1 MVTILPVN
9 LGYGL
14 LVCGAAA
21 LAFEFF
27 LKRKS
32 LPWSYLGALL
42 LAWGFTLVAPAW
54 IPQFLWIVVLTLV
67 AALFVKGL
75 FNIKWINW
83 TILIIGFAVAA
94 LNLLGVG
101 VDGALY
107 QVQSLINQVRR

>member
-1 MVTILPVN
+1 MITILPVN

-32 LPWSYLGALL
+32 LPWGYVGALL
-42 LAWGFTLVAPAW
+42 VAWGLTLVAPAW
-54 IPQFLWIVVLTLV
+54 IPQFLGLVALTLV
-67 AALFVKGL
+67 AALFAKGL
-75 FNIKWINW
+75 FSAKWINV
-83 TILIIGFAVAA
+83 LVLVVGFAVAA
-94 LNLLGVG
+94 LNFLGVG